1 MDLKEIAEA
10 YQLVYEKKKL
20 DPVGKEDD
28 DVDNDGDV
36 DSSDEYLKKRRAAIG
51 KAMGKDGDKE
61 EDEEDKED
69 KKKDKKESLDLMSA
83 YYSMYEH
90 HEKDED
96 GNVIPHPIMP
106 DENGLMPVKPDG
118 SPAPAVTCLLYTS
131 PSPRDS

>member
-51 KAMGKDGDKE
+51 KAMGKDGAKE

-69 KKKDKKESLDLMSA
+69 KKKNTFEIDKA
-83 YYSMYEH
+83 VV
-90 HEKDED
+90 EKLQS
-96 GNVIPHPIMP
+96 NYLI
-106 DENGLMPVKPDG
+106 
-118 SPAPAVTCLLYTS
+118 
-131 PSPRDS
+131 DSDSD